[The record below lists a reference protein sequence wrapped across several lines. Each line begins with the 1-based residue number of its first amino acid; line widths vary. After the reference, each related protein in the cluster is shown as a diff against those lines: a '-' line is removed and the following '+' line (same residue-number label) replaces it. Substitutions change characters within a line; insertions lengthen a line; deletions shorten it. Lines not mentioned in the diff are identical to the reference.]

1 MEVPSISDTLDK
13 LRTENAAGANGKTGS
28 ALGDLTETYD
38 NFLLLLTKQLQNQD
52 PLSPMDTAQFTEQ
65 LVSFASVE
73 QMIQQNSRLDRLI
86 SLQSSTNAYAAAN
99 FLGTEVAVDSDKIML
114 SDGEVRFDYTLETN
128 AGKAVLNIYNSNNQ
142 LVMLM
147 DANKSL
153 GTHKALW
160 DGTDYFGNQLPDGQY
175 RVAVTY
181 EDALGKSY
189 TADITSYGTVD
200 GAEIV
205 DGQVLLNIGD
215 LRIPLEDVTRI
226 IKPAAPVET
235 PPDEEDP
242 EEEAAD
248 LLADAIL

>member
-1 MEVPSISDTLDK
+1 MNVPSISETLDK
-13 LRTENAAGANGKTGS
+13 LRTENAATNKATGGN
-28 ALGDLTETYD
+28 ALGDLSKTYD

-73 QMIQQNSRLDRLI
+73 QMIQQNSKLDKLVA
-86 SLQSSTNAYAAAN
+86 LQSSTNAYAAAN
-99 FLGTEVAVDSDKIML
+99 FLGTDVAVASDKIML
-114 SDGEVRFDYTLETN
+114 EDGKVRFDYTLETN

-147 DANKSL
+147 DANKTL
-153 GTHKALW
+153 GTHKAMW
-160 DGTDYFGNQLPDGQY
+160 DGTDYFGKKLPDGAY

-181 EDALGKSY
+181 EDTLGKPY

-205 DGQVLLNIGD
+205 NGKVLLNIGD

-226 IKPAAPVET
+226 IQAASSE
-235 PPDEEDP
+235 DE
-242 EEEAAD
+242 
-248 LLADAIL
+248 ADAA

>member
-1 MEVPSISDTLDK
+1 MNLPSISDTLDK
-13 LRTENAAGANGKTGS
+13 LRTENAANNKATGGN
-28 ALGDLTETYD
+28 ALGDLSETYD

-73 QMIQQNSRLDRLI
+73 QMIQQNSKLDQLVA
-86 SLQSSTNAYAAAN
+86 LQSSTNAYAAAN
-99 FLGTEVAVDSDKIML
+99 FLGTDVAVASDKIML
-114 SDGEVRFDYTLETN
+114 EDGEVRFDYTLETN

-147 DANKSL
+147 DANKTL
-153 GTHKALW
+153 GTHKAMW
-160 DGTDYFGNQLPDGQY
+160 DGTDYFGNQLPDGAY

-181 EDALGKSY
+181 EDTLGKSY

-226 IKPAAPVET
+226 IKAAP
-235 PPDEEDP
+235 P
-242 EEEAAD
+242 EEEPDDEAD
-248 LLADAIL
+248 DADAV

>member
-1 MEVPSISDTLDK
+1 MNLPSISETLDK
-13 LRTENAAGANGKTGS
+13 LRTENAATNKAKGGN
-28 ALGDLTETYD
+28 ALGDLSKTYD

-73 QMIQQNSRLDRLI
+73 QMIQQNAKLDQLVG
-86 SLQSSTNAYAAAN
+86 LQSSTNAYAAAN
-99 FLGTEVAVDSDKIML
+99 FLGTDVAVASDKINL
-114 SDGEVRFDYTLETN
+114 EDGEVRFDYTLETN

-147 DANKSL
+147 DANKSI
-153 GTHKALW
+153 GTHKAMW
-160 DGTDYFGNQLPDGQY
+160 DGTDYFGNQLPDGSY

-181 EDALGKSY
+181 EDTLGKSY

-205 DGQVLLNIGD
+205 DGQVLLNIGN

-226 IKPAAPVET
+226 IKARTPAEE
-235 PPDEEDP
+235 PDDE
-242 EEEAAD
+242 
-248 LLADAIL
+248 ADAV

>member
-13 LRTENAAGANGKTGS
+13 LRTENAKSTGKSGN
-28 ALGDLTETYD
+28 ALGDLSETYD

-73 QMIQQNSRLDRLI
+73 QMIQQNSKMDELI
-86 SLQSSTNAYAAAN
+86 KLQSSTNAYAAAN
-99 FLGTEVAVDSDKIML
+99 FIGTDVAVASDKIML
-114 SDGEVRFDYTLETN
+114 QDGEVRFDYTLETN

-147 DANKSL
+147 DANKTT

-181 EDALGKSY
+181 EDLQGKQY

-200 GAEIV
+200 GAELV
-205 DGQVLLNIGD
+205 DGQVILNIGD
-215 LRIPLEDVTRI
+215 VRVPLEDVTKI
-226 IKPAAPVET
+226 VKHAVPET
-235 PPDEEDP
+235 PAEEDPDEE
-242 EEEAAD
+242 E
-248 LLADAIL
+248 ADAV

>member
-1 MEVPSISDTLDK
+1 MEIPSISDTLEK
-13 LRTENAAGANGKTGS
+13 IRAENAATAKSTNAS
-28 ALGDLTETYD
+28 AMGNLSETYD

-73 QMIQQNSRLDRLI
+73 QMIQQNRRLDQLI

-99 FLGTEVAVDSDKIML
+99 FLGTDVAVSSDDIML
-114 SDGEVRFDYTLETN
+114 ADGTVRFDYTLETN

-147 DANKSL
+147 DANKTQ
-153 GTHKALW
+153 GTHRAMW

-181 EDALGKSY
+181 EDLQGKQY

-205 DGQVLLNIGD
+205 DGQVLLNIGTM
-215 LRIPLEDVTRI
+215 RVPLEDVTRI
-226 IKPAAPVET
+226 IRPATPAAENPD
-235 PPDEEDP
+235 PAPDEE
-242 EEEAAD
+242 AD
-248 LLADAIL
+248 VDAV

>member
-1 MEVPSISDTLDK
+1 MEIPSISDTLDK
-13 LRTENAAGANGKTGS
+13 IRAENTANAKTNGS
-28 ALGDLTETYD
+28 SAMGNLSETYD

-73 QMIQQNSRLDRLI
+73 QMIQQNQRLDQLI
-86 SLQSSTNAYAAAN
+86 TLQSSTNAYAAAN
-99 FLGTEVAVDSDKIML
+99 FLGTEVAVASDDIML
-114 SDGEVRFDYTLETN
+114 ADGEVRFDYTLETN

-147 DANKSL
+147 DANKTQ
-153 GTHKALW
+153 GTHRAMW

-181 EDALGKSY
+181 EDTQGKQY

-205 DGQVLLNIGD
+205 DGQVLLNIGT
-215 LRIPLEDVTRI
+215 LRIPLEDVTKIVR
-226 IKPAAPVET
+226 PAT
-235 PPDEEDP
+235 PAEEPDPDD
-242 EEEAAD
+242 EAE
-248 LLADAIL
+248 ADAV